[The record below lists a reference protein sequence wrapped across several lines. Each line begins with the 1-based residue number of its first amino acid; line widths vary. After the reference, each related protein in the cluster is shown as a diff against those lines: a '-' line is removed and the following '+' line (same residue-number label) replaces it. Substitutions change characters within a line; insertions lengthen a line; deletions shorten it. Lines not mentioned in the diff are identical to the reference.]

1 MDPQSFS
8 DGREQNDVEENKC
21 FPFTQEGD
29 PLKEWK
35 LTRVTYFQNRIKIH
49 CQETLNNSRS
59 ALSKAP
65 GVLYGQQFVAKLG
78 QVLQHRDPESTV

>member
-29 PLKEWK
+29 PFSPRK
-35 LTRVTYFQNRIKIH
+35 
-49 CQETLNNSRS
+49 ETLLKSGN
-59 ALSKAP
+59 
-65 GVLYGQQFVAKLG
+65 
-78 QVLQHRDPESTV
+78 